1 MFKEERQKQ
10 VFEKVKKYF
19 EENKSDY
26 LHDIDH
32 VIRVIYW
39 ATILSEKE
47 NGDSSIIIPAAILH
61 DIARSKY
68 GEALHA
74 RKGAEMCKPFLKDYG
89 YNPQEIKRIS
99 ETILMHSR
107 DDPGPPETIEAQVLF
122 DADKL
127 DATGPAGL
135 HRFFFEFA
143 KKGYLHHKTLEKSLA
158 LIQEWKEKYGD
169 PPFFTE
175 SGKEIGKERLKYVED
190 ECKEILQDLE
200 QFKDFYNLL

>member
-47 NGDSSIIIPAAILH
+47 NGDLSIIMPAATLH

-68 GEALHA
+68 GHTLHA
-74 RKGAEMCKPFLKDYG
+74 REGAEMCKSFLKDCG

-107 DDPGPPETIEAQVLF
+107 ADPGPPKTIEAQVLF

-127 DATGPAGL
+127 DATGPVAL
-135 HRFFFEFA
+135 YRFFFEFA
-143 KKGYLHHKTLEKSLA
+143 KKGYLHHKALEKSLA
-158 LIQEWKEKYGD
+158 LIEKWKEEYGD
-169 PPFFTE
+169 PPFLTK
-175 SGKEIGKERLKYVED
+175 SGKEIGKERLKYIED
-190 ECKEILQDLE
+190 KCKEILQDLE